1 MRVPFPTA
9 FFYGENATRNLEW
22 STEMKQIFPFIKPY
36 KRKLIADGGLY
47 LIATLCSLFM
57 PYLMSDIVNVGIRNG
72 DMDYIVRQGIIMF
85 GLAVAMLVSGIFSTK
100 INSKIASGFTADL
113 QRGVFQKI
121 NSLTFEEYET
131 IGTSSLLTRSTD
143 DIFSLQEA
151 ATAIVYAIVTVPV
164 LFFGGTVLAFMSDWL
179 LALVLL
185 ILAPLVLLI
194 VRIVTKNIGPLWV
207 NADKYIDLQ
216 NKVVRERLGGIRVI
230 RSFDKEDYE
239 HERAADATREM
250 AKNIIRSNVLTN
262 MINPLSLLLL
272 NLSTVAMLYIGAI
285 RLQTEPMLR
294 AGDVIATIQ
303 YVALIMNGLLVLS
316 WTFAFMP
323 HIKVCIQR
331 ISEVLALKGV
341 EARASENIKL
351 NGEIEFKDVSFRY
364 ENADAPALSH
374 IDLRIQNGQVAAVI
388 GGTGSGKST
397 LAKLLLRFHEPTGGT
412 ITLGGRDCGS
422 LARETVRD
430 NISIALQKP
439 GIFQGTISENLKMGK
454 PEATQEEMENVCE
467 ISQILD
473 FVRGNEKGF
482 DYELTQAGANISGGQ
497 KQRVS
502 IARTILKDSCA
513 YVFDD
518 SFSALDYL
526 TESKLRRALNVYLRG
541 KTQLIITQRAATA
554 MRCDVIY
561 VLDRGQLV
569 GSGTH
574 AQLME
579 NCPIYREIYV
589 SQLGEPSDGNGGL

>member
-1 MRVPFPTA
+1 
-9 FFYGENATRNLEW
+9 
-22 STEMKQIFPFIKPY
+22 MKQILPFIKPY
-36 KRKLIADGGLY
+36 KNKLITDGGLY
-47 LIATLCSLFM
+47 LVATLCSLFM
-57 PYLMSDIVNVGIRNG
+57 PYLMSDIVNVGIKNG
-72 DMDYIVRQGIIMF
+72 DMDYIVRQGVVMLA
-85 GLAVAMLVSGIFSTK
+85 LAVGMLVSGIFSTK

-113 QRGVFQKI
+113 QRGVFSKI

-164 LFFGGTVLAFMSDWL
+164 LFFGGTVLAFLSDWL

-323 HIKVCIQR
+323 HIKVCIKR
-331 ISEVLALKGV
+331 ISEVLSLTGV
-341 EARASENIKL
+341 EARTAENIKL
-351 NGEIEFKDVSFRY
+351 DGEIEFRDVSFRY

-374 IDLRIQNGQVAAVI
+374 IDLRIRNGQVAAVI

-397 LAKLLLRFHEPTGGT
+397 LAKLLLRFHEPTEGS
-412 ITLGGRDCGS
+412 ILLGGRDCAALS
-422 LARETVRD
+422 RETVRD

-439 GIFQGTISENLKMGK
+439 GIFQGTIAENLKMGK
-454 PEATQEEMENVCE
+454 PEATPDEMENACE
-467 ISQILD
+467 IAQILD
-473 FVRGNEKGF
+473 FIRGNEKGF
-482 DYELTQAGANISGGQ
+482 DYELTQAGANLSGGQ

-502 IARTILKDSCA
+502 IARTILKDACA

-526 TESKLRRALNVYLRG
+526 TESKLRRALNAYLRG

-574 AQLME
+574 AELME
-579 NCPIYREIYV
+579 SCPIYREIYV

>member
-1 MRVPFPTA
+1 
-9 FFYGENATRNLEW
+9 
-22 STEMKQIFPFIKPY
+22 MKQILPFIKPY
-36 KRKLIADGGLY
+36 KSRLIADGGLY
-47 LIATLCSLFM
+47 LVATLCSLFM

-72 DMDYIVRQGIIMF
+72 DMDYIVRQGVVMLA
-85 GLAVAMLVSGIFSTK
+85 LAVGMLVSGLFSTK
-100 INSKIASGFTADL
+100 LNSKIASGFTADL
-113 QRGVFQKI
+113 QRGVFNKI
-121 NSLTFEEYET
+121 NSLTFEEFET

-164 LFFGGTVLAFMSDWL
+164 LFFGGTVLAFLSDWL

-194 VRIVTKNIGPLWV
+194 VWFVTRNIGSLWL

-216 NKVVRERLGGIRVI
+216 NKIVRERLGGIRVI
-230 RSFDKEDYE
+230 RSFDKENFE

-250 AKNIIRSNVLTN
+250 AKNIIRSNVLTG

-272 NLSTVAMLYIGAI
+272 NLSTVAMLYIGAV

-316 WTFAFMP
+316 WTIAFMP
-323 HIKVCIQR
+323 HIKVCVKR
-331 ISEVLALKGV
+331 ISEVLSLSGV
-341 EARASENIKL
+341 EAGAAENL
-351 NGEIEFKDVSFRY
+351 RLDGEIEFKDVSFRY

-374 IDLRIQNGQVAAVI
+374 INLRIQNGQVAAVI

-397 LAKLLLRFHEPTGGT
+397 LAKLLLRFHEPTGGK
-412 ITLGGRDCGS
+412 ILLGGRDCAG

-439 GIFQGTISENLKMGK
+439 GIFQGTIAENLRMGS
-454 PEATQEEMENVCE
+454 PEATAEEMERACE
-467 ISQILD
+467 IAQILD

-502 IARTILKDSCA
+502 IARTILKDACA

-526 TESKLRRALNVYLRG
+526 TESKLRRALNARLRG

-574 AQLME
+574 AELME
-579 NCPIYREIYV
+579 TCAIYREIYV

>member
-1 MRVPFPTA
+1 
-9 FFYGENATRNLEW
+9 
-22 STEMKQIFPFIKPY
+22 MKQILPFIKPY
-36 KRKLIADGGLY
+36 KYKLIVDGALY

-72 DMDYIVRQGIIMF
+72 DMDYIVRQGIVMLT
-85 GLAVAMLVSGIFSTK
+85 LAAAMLVSGLFSTK
-100 INSKIASGFTADL
+100 LNAGIVSGFAANL

-185 ILAPLVLLI
+185 VLAPLVLLI
-194 VRIVTKNIGPLWV
+194 VWLVTRNIGPLWV

-216 NKVVRERLGGIRVI
+216 NKIVRERLGGIRVI
-230 RSFDKEDYE
+230 RSFDKEDFE

-316 WTFAFMP
+316 WTFAFLP
-323 HIKVCIQR
+323 HIRVCIKR
-331 ISEVLALKGV
+331 ISEVLSLKGV
-341 EARASENIKL
+341 EARAAENIRL
-351 NGEIEFKDVSFRY
+351 GGEIVFRDVSFRY
-364 ENADAPALSH
+364 DDADAPALSH
-374 IDLRIQNGQVAAVI
+374 IDLRIQSGQVAAVI

-397 LAKLLLRFHEPTGGT
+397 LAKLLLRFHEPTGGA
-412 ITLGGRDCGS
+412 ISLGGRDCAA

-439 GIFQGTISENLKMGK
+439 GIFQGTIAENLKMGK
-454 PEATQEEMENVCE
+454 SEATRQEMENVCE
-467 ISQILD
+467 IAQILD

-497 KQRVS
+497 KQRIS
-502 IARTILKDSCA
+502 IARTILKDACA

-526 TESKLRRALNVYLRG
+526 TESKLRRALNAYLRG

-574 AQLME
+574 AKLME
-579 NCPIYREIYV
+579 ECPIYREIYV